1 MTVVCRWLKRM
12 RGDGDASP
20 ADDAAGAPAALD
32 SGIDR
37 RLLFSLGPV
46 QGFIAEA
53 RRTRDVWAGSFLL
66 SWLSAIAMRE
76 VVKAVGSEECFRLPR
91 LERDPLYQALKK
103 GTTADYQAS
112 LPNHCEVLIPAG
124 VPFDPSICARKVQ
137 AKWHA
142 LAQEVWTAFLKPA
155 LSGDALTQTE
165 AIWARQ
171 IGDEHEGPF
180 WEVQWVLAS
189 DGADDW
195 LERRKLWRTWRDL
208 PDEEPDLCTMM
219 GDWQE
224 LSGHNR
230 ATREGKAA
238 QAKFWAD
245 VRKHLVKALDR
256 GATLIELRDAERL
269 CAIAFVK
276 RMFPLLPPDTLA
288 EVIGWPTWA
297 TGPKKRRID
306 DSYRPSTAYLAAGHW
321 LERAWGHGQERCEA
335 FAKQLAEIGDTLALR
350 VAERADRLRLV
361 PGHPPFAQID
371 GKMFFEG
378 SYEAETELKQLGP
391 DDKKKLLNALRAIA
405 DVKIPAAA
413 GQAEETVG
421 RPSPYYAVLRMDGDS
436 MGALLGG
443 PEGAH
448 LPEAL
453 ADFAEAVRVKV
464 RKHHGELVFA
474 GGDDLLALL
483 PLEDALD
490 AAIALRGE
498 WAQWVGTRILGA
510 TISAGL
516 VYVHYEV
523 ALRWAL
529 EEARRQ
535 LDGIAKDVNGR
546 DSLAISVMSRRGP
559 ALGWAT
565 TWGTE
570 AGQADLAEALR
581 DLIANLPTLGGVFG
595 SNRFVYGVSER
606 LEAFTDGPLGSR
618 EDMLSVLT
626 TEPRAWPELEEA
638 DALLLLQAI
647 AGQAV
652 EALPEEQMQGL
663 VTHLRNLLQLLRPHH
678 REAGRTYIAHSNP
691 LQLDLLLLLRFLA
704 TEWRRVASS

>member
-1 MTVVCRWLKRM
+1 MIPGCSWLKRE
-12 RGDGDASP
+12 RPDDGASP
-20 ADDAAGAPAALD
+20 VAGAAGAPAIVGSDVA
-32 SGIDR
+32 R

-76 VVKAVGSEECFRLPR
+76 IANAVGSEDCFQLPR
-91 LERDPLYQALKK
+91 LERDPLYRALVNGKDE
-103 GTTADYQAS
+103 ADYQAS

-124 VPFDPSICARKVQ
+124 VRFDPSICARKVQ
-137 AKWHA
+137 AKWYA
-142 LAQEVWTAFLKPA
+142 LAQEVWEAFLKPA
-155 LSGDALTQTE
+155 LSGDALTQTK
-165 AIWARQ
+165 AIWTRQ

-224 LSGHNR
+224 LSGHHR

-238 QAKFWAD
+238 QAEFWGN
-245 VRKHLVKALDR
+245 VREKVVEVLDR

-276 RMFPLLPPDTLA
+276 RMFPLLPRKTLRR
-288 EVIGWPTWA
+288 VIGWPA
-297 TGPKKRRID
+297 PAKLRRHKEGEDRSRID
-306 DSYRPSTAYLAAGHW
+306 DSYRPSTAYLAAGRW
-321 LERAWGHGQERCEA
+321 LERAWTH
-335 FAKQLAEIGDTLALR
+335 AEPECRRFSGTLWAVKESRPLR
-350 VAERADRLRLV
+350 KAERISKLGLV
-361 PGHPPFAQID
+361 KDHPPFTQID
-371 GKMFFEG
+371 GKLFFDG
-378 SYEAETELKQLGP
+378 SYEAETELKQIGK
-391 DDKKKLLNALRAIA
+391 DDKEELLEALAAIA
-405 DVKIPAAA
+405 AVKISA
-413 GQAEETVG
+413 GGKAEETVG
-421 RPSPYYAVLRMDGDS
+421 RPSPYYAVLRMDGDK
-436 MGALLGG
+436 MGTFSKNKLL
-443 PEGAH
+443 PVM
-448 LPEAL
+448 L
-453 ADFAEAVRVKV
+453 AMFANRVRKAV

-490 AAIALRGE
+490 AAIALRAE
-498 WAQWVGTRILGA
+498 WARWVGRRIPGA
-510 TISAGL
+510 TISAGV

-535 LDGIAKDVNGR
+535 LDGIAKEVNGR

-570 AGQADLAEALR
+570 AGQADLAEALK

-606 LEAFTDGPLGSR
+606 LGAFTDGPLASR
-618 EDMLSVLT
+618 KKVLAA
-626 TEPRAWPELEEA
+626 RDDAWPVLAPDEDA
-638 DALLLLQAI
+638 ALLRAVGGEAAEAI
-647 AGQAV
+647 GDK
-652 EALPEEQMQGL
+652 QME
-663 VTHLRNLLQLLRPHH
+663 NLLKLLPPSFRDENKAY
-678 REAGRTYIAHSNP
+678 RRRANP

-704 TEWRRVASS
+704 TEWRSVGPS